1 MGKGII
7 RFSFQKIIAAPPLSL
22 WDKYVF
28 DATWMEYR
36 MQAANYN
43 QQSKATLFTTI
54 IKQDIRAEKL
64 HDAVCTAAIGYIR
77 QLGEKIPGLVNTQ
90 GKEIIPF
97 KNFKF
102 SIIQSDMVDS
112 NLHRVE
118 IIFIS
123 EPVTLIDVFNNHYL
137 VALGDK
143 TQDLKEGR
151 EVETDLVPQTGPL
164 SIFSFTKTFA

>member
-1 MGKGII
+1 MSKGII
-7 RFSFQKIIAAPPLSL
+7 QFGFQKIIATAPVAL

-43 QQSKATLFTTI
+43 QQSKATLFTAI
-54 IKQDIRAEKL
+54 LNENPQAEKL

-77 QLGEKIPGLVNTQ
+77 QLQEKIPGLLNVH
-90 GKEIIPF
+90 GKNVVPF

-102 SIIQSDMVDS
+102 SIIQSDMTDS
-112 NLHRVE
+112 KLHQVE

-123 EPVTLIDVFNNHYL
+123 EPLTLIDAFNNHYL
-137 VALGDK
+137 IAIGNKQQQLQAGEVVATELI
-143 TQDLKEGR
+143 
-151 EVETDLVPQTGPL
+151 PQSGPL
-164 SIFSFTKTFA
+164 SIYSITKSTI